1 MLALNYNLKENKT
14 VSGKMEF
21 GRLRNTLV
29 QNIFL
34 VSKAPMQSNQNI
46 IYNKD
51 TVSLKIKQP
60 KINKEKKNP
69 PLFLKPALQLLDFI
83 NQKEITNLFYTVAV
97 RCYLTTPP
105 KSCLERL

>member
-34 VSKAPMQSNQNI
+34 VLKAPMQSNQNI

-51 TVSLKIKQP
+51 TISLKINQP
-60 KINKEKKNP
+60 KINKEEKKST
-69 PLFLKPALQLLDFI
+69 LISKASSAAAGFYKP
-83 NQKEITNLFYTVAV
+83 
-97 RCYLTTPP
+97 
-105 KSCLERL
+105 ERNH